1 MGVCVYG
8 EGCGVFDDA
17 CVYEWMC
24 VYTFT
29 LHVIIET
36 EALLFNACAR
46 NK

>member
-1 MGVCVYG
+1 MGVCVYE

-24 VYTFT
+24 VYVRI
-29 LHVIIET
+29 HVIMET
-36 EALLFNACAR
+36 EALLFDACAR